1 MRRIAIALVLIMVLP
16 SVLAVPEAITELTME
31 RKLTDSDLGLNGG
44 ELSPDAQKVLIFG
57 AEGYSRLIDANSA
70 GDKKTDIELEKETSS
85 DLKDA
90 SWHPRGLT
98 ALMVGDSGTVLRYVG
113 ETKAIEPVS
122 GTTALEGKDLTT
134 VMWRQAGDQAYV
146 GANDGTLWSYSESN
160 GFVKLDQDASSRI
173 TDIACHK
180 SQNICVVASLNNGLA
195 VVEKNDDVTWIA
207 RSKSHTW
214 VGVACEDG
222 SANYCSGF
230 ASGRK
235 AVEIELIMNEP
246 ASSTIGEP
254 IILGQLEGD
263 LIGDSSGV
271 GSESLLALGPLGL
284 VRWNQYTGDAFLMFS
299 NNDSTALDVLF
310 GGDSFVVAWE
320 NSRNDGFIITDEGR
334 IVSFIPSE
342 EAVESGML
350 ELIISIVVGI
360 SVPGVFLG
368 MIYWNSPWLQRK
380 YKAIFSKKRKS

>member
-1 MRRIAIALVLIMVLP
+1 MRRVGLALVLIMILP
-16 SVLAVPEAITELTME
+16 SVFAAPEAITELTME
-31 RKLTDSDLGLNGG
+31 RKLSDWDLGLDGG
-44 ELSPDAQKVLIFG
+44 ELSPDNQKVLIFG

-70 GDKKTDIELEKETSS
+70 GVATTDIELEKQSSS

-90 SWHPRGLT
+90 TWHPRGLT
-98 ALMVGDSGTVLRYVG
+98 ALMVGDSATVLRYVG
-113 ETKAIEPVS
+113 QTNAIEPVS
-122 GTTALEGKDLTT
+122 GTTALDGKDLTA

-146 GANDGTLWSYSESN
+146 GGDDGSLWSYSESN

-180 SQNICVVASLNNGLA
+180 SQNICVVSSLNDGVA
-195 VVEKNDDVTWIA
+195 VIAKNDDVTWISKA
-207 RSKSHTW
+207 RAHTW

-235 AVEIELIMNEP
+235 AVEIELNMNDP
-246 ASSTIGEP
+246 SATTIGDP
-254 IILGQLEGD
+254 VILGQLEGD
-263 LIGDSSGV
+263 FIADSSGS

-284 VRWNQYTGDAFLMFS
+284 VRWNQYTGEAFLMFS
-299 NNDSTALDVLF
+299 NNESTELDILF
-310 GGDSFVVAWE
+310 GGDSFIVAWE

-342 EAVESGML
+342 EVVETNMV
-350 ELIISIVVGI
+350 ELIVSIVVGI

-380 YKAIFSKKRKS
+380 YKALFSKKKKS